1 VARRQLLCS
10 LDQQK
15 RTAAKLRH
23 FMVSEFGIAILPDL
37 LANDLDLGTAAG
49 RVSAERQLYYA
60 GPGNR
65 FWRILHEVGLTPIEL
80 QPDNYAKLLDYG
92 IGLTDLAKGAC
103 GADINLKPA
112 DFDRMRLR
120 SVIKTRSPRLLAF
133 NGKTV
138 AARYFNVSTAQ
149 INYGRQPDT
158 IGQTAIYVCCSSRRP
173 TGIGLAR
180 RGKS

>member
-1 VARRQLLCS
+1 
-10 LDQQK
+10 
-15 RTAAKLRH
+15 
-23 FMVSEFGIAILPDL
+23 MVSEFGIAILPDL
-37 LANDLDLGTAAG
+37 LANDLDLVIVGTAAG

-133 NGKTV
+133 NGKT
-138 AARYFNVSTAQ
+138 AAAAAAF
-149 INYGRQPDT
+149 GFEP
-158 IGQTAIYVCCSSRRP
+158 G
-173 TGIGLAR
+173 GLALAKLGHALFPGSVGGGR
-180 RGKS
+180 NAGDVCTGDFRLVGR